1 VKFATVIIT
10 AVALMSCEQ
19 RAIARPIEFLTRQG
33 CANTAIMKRNLD
45 EALARLSR
53 PVRYSVIDLDQLPA
67 TDARR
72 GYPTPTVLQGDT
84 DLFGLAQPVSP
95 FPEPT

>member
-1 VKFATVIIT
+1 VKFATIIIT

-19 RAIARPIEFLTRQG
+19 RAVVRPIEFLTRQG

-45 EALARLSR
+45 EALTRLSR
-53 PVRYSVIDLDQLPA
+53 SVHYAVIDLDHLPA

-72 GYPTPTVLQGDT
+72 GYPTPTVLQGGT
-84 DLFGLAQPVSP
+84 DLFGFAQPTPP